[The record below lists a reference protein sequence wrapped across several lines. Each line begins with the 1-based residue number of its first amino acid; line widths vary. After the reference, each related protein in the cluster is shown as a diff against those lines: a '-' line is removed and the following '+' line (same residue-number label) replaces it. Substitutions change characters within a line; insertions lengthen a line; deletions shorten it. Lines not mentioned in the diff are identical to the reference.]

1 MKVSDVISRVRSI
14 LNDADATGYRWTDAE
29 FRDAINDA
37 QGLIAVYRPDAFVV
51 DTVATLAAGTKQ
63 TLPTGGY
70 RLLDVI
76 RNIGSDGA
84 TPGRA
89 IRPTDRDTLDA
100 YDPYWHT
107 NTKKNEVKNFIYDE
121 RNTNVYYVNPPVNAG
136 VKAQI
141 VYAKRPT
148 TLTANTDD
156 LAIAESYFEP
166 VVLFTLFRA
175 YAKEADYGGNAQ
187 LAASYLSLF
196 ASILGIKLQKD
207 VAFGAS
213 LNRRGGESNPT
224 SIQAG
229 GV

>member
-14 LNDADATGYRWTDAE
+14 LNDADNTAYRWTDSE
-29 FRDAINDA
+29 LRDAINDA
-37 QGLIAVYRPDAFVV
+37 QGVIATYRPDAFVI
-51 DTVATLAAGTKQ
+51 DEVATLAAGSKQ
-63 TLPTGGY
+63 SIPSGAY
-70 RLLDVI
+70 RLMDVV
-76 RNIGSDGA
+76 RNIASDGS

-107 NTKKNEVKNFIYDE
+107 NTKKDEVKNFVYDE
-121 RNTNVYYVNPPVNAG
+121 RNPTVYYVNPPANAG
-136 VKAQI
+136 VKIQI

-156 LAIAESYFEP
+156 LAVSDAYFEP

-175 YAKEADYGGNAQ
+175 YTKEADYGGNAQ
-187 LAASYLSLF
+187 LASSYLSLF
-196 ASILGIKLQKD
+196 ASILGLKLQKD

-213 LNRRGGESNPT
+213 MNRRGGESNPG

>member
-1 MKVSDVISRVRSI
+1 MKASDVITRVRNI
-14 LNDADATGYRWTDAE
+14 VNDADSSNYRWTDAE
-29 FRDAINDA
+29 MIDAINDA
-37 QGLIAVYRPDAFVV
+37 QGLIAIHRPDAFPV
-51 DTVATLAAGTKQ
+51 DEVATLVAGTKQ

-70 RLLDVI
+70 RLMDVI
-76 RNIGSDGA
+76 RNIGSDGV

-107 NTKKNEVKNFIYDE
+107 NTKKSEVKNFLYDE
-121 RNTNVYYVNPPVNAG
+121 RNVNVYYVNPPVNAG

-141 VYAKRPT
+141 LYAKRPT
-148 TLTANTDD
+148 AVAAKTDD
-156 LAIAESYFEP
+156 LSIADSYFEA

-175 YAKEADYGGNAQ
+175 YAKEADYAGNAQ
-187 LAASYLSLF
+187 LAGNYLSLF
-196 ASILGIKLQKD
+196 ASMLGIKLQKD

-213 LNRRGGESNPT
+213 LNRRGGEGNPA

>member
-14 LNDADATGYRWTDAE
+14 LNDADNTGYRWTDQE
-29 FRDAINDA
+29 LIDAINDA
-37 QGLIAVYRPDAFVV
+37 QGLIAINRPDCFPVSAVV
-51 DTVATLAAGTKQ
+51 SLAAGSKQ
-63 TLPTGGY
+63 TIPTGGY

-76 RNIGSDGA
+76 RNMASDGV

-107 NTKKNEVKNFIYDE
+107 NTKKSEVKNSVYDE
-121 RNTNVYYVNPPVNAG
+121 RNPTAFWVNPPAVAG
-136 VKAQI
+136 TKAEI
-141 VYAKRPT
+141 LYAKRPT
-148 TLTANTDD
+148 TLTATSDD
-156 LAIAESYFEP
+156 LAIADAYFEG

-175 YAKEADYGGNAQ
+175 YSKEADYGGNAQ
-187 LAASYLSLF
+187 LAGNYLSLF
-196 ASILGIKLQKD
+196 ASLMGIKLQKD
-207 VAFGAS
+207 VAFGPS
-213 LNRRGGESNPT
+213 MNRRGGESNPS

>member
-14 LNDADATGYRWTDAE
+14 LNDADATGYRWTDQE
-29 FRDAINDA
+29 LIDAVNDA
-37 QGLIAVYRPDAFVV
+37 QGVIAVYRPDCFPVSEVV
-51 DTVATLAAGTKQ
+51 TLVAGSKQ
-63 TLPTGGY
+63 SIPSAGY

-107 NTKKNEVKNFIYDE
+107 NSKKAEIKNSVYDE
-121 RNTNVYYVNPPVNAG
+121 RNPTSFWVNPPAAAG
-136 VKAQI
+136 TKI
-141 VYAKRPT
+141 EILYAKRPT
-148 TLTANTDD
+148 TLTLTTND
-156 LAIAESYFEP
+156 LAISDAYFEGI
-166 VVLFTLFRA
+166 VLYVLFRA
-175 YAKEADYGGNAQ
+175 YAKEADYAGNAQ
-187 LAASYLSLF
+187 LASSYLSLF
-196 ASILGIKLQKD
+196 ASMMGIKLQKD
-207 VAFGAS
+207 VAFGMS
-213 LNRRGGESNPT
+213 MNRKGAESNPG